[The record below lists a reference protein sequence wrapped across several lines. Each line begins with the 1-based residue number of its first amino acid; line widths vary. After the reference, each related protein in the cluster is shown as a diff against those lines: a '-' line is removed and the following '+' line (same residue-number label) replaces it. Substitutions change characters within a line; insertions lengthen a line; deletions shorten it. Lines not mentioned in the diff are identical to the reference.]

1 VIATS
6 ASPERPQRPGLTV
19 YLALSRTPHGVLDL
33 AGPFCAALLC
43 QGGLPPVSVVLLGL
57 ITVFAG
63 YTAVYALNDIVD
75 YRSDKRQFEGSGRDT
90 RSSYLDAAFIRHPL
104 AQGYLTLPGA
114 IVWFVAFATVALI
127 GAWLLGPVC
136 AALLVLGCLLETAY
150 CLLLTVSHLRA
161 LLNGLV
167 KTLGPL
173 AAAFAVNPEPGTW
186 FLIGLF
192 VWVFTWEIGGQNI
205 PADWHDA
212 ARDRLTGARTVPVV
226 LGPAKAGRLAVWS
239 LAASLV
245 VSGPLFAWSPL
256 AVTPLLSLIAM
267 LLGAGLMLPPAL
279 RLARGLADADAS
291 ALFNRASFY
300 PVLVLAVLVV
310 HLLTRRLG

>member
-1 VIATS
+1 
-6 ASPERPQRPGLTV
+6 
-19 YLALSRTPHGVLDL
+19 
-33 AGPFCAALLC
+33 
-43 QGGLPPVSVVLLGL
+43 
-57 ITVFAG
+57 
-63 YTAVYALNDIVD
+63 VD

-226 LGPAKAGRLAVWS
+226 LGPAKAGLLAVWS

-245 VSGPLFAWSPL
+245 VSGPLLAWSPL

-267 LLGAGLMLPPAL
+267 VLGAGLMLPPAL

>member
-1 VIATS
+1 
-6 ASPERPQRPGLTV
+6 
-19 YLALSRTPHGVLDL
+19 
-33 AGPFCAALLC
+33 
-43 QGGLPPVSVVLLGL
+43 
-57 ITVFAG
+57 
-63 YTAVYALNDIVD
+63 
-75 YRSDKRQFEGSGRDT
+75 
-90 RSSYLDAAFIRHPL
+90 
-104 AQGYLTLPGA
+104 
-114 IVWFVAFATVALI
+114 
-127 GAWLLGPVC
+127 
-136 AALLVLGCLLETAY
+136 LETAY

-161 LLNGLV
+161 LVNGLV

-173 AAAFAVNPEPGTW
+173 AAAFAVNPEPGAW

-245 VSGPLFAWSPL
+245 VSGPLLAWSPL

-267 LLGAGLMLPPAL
+267 LLGAGLMLPSAF

-310 HLLTRRLG
+310 HLLTRR